1 MNDFCLIQRKEL
13 NAIVKKYKALMLKN
27 NNEISDKKCLEI

>member
-13 NAIVKKYKALMLKN
+13 NAIVKKYKALMLSN
-27 NNEISDKKCLEI
+27 NYETSYEYAKS